1 MELPVTLPAPAE
13 ELNGKTIR
21 FRVRSTR
28 GDPPQEGI
36 ADGQGTLMIDSAYE
50 IEGMFVATID
60 VTIWPKTPTGTVM
73 IHSIPLD
80 QKSVDCIRILPHPE
94 GEVELEC
101 VDPSLPNGL
110 SAFP

>member
-1 MELPVTLPAPAE
+1 MELPVILPAPAE

-28 GDPPQEGI
+28 GDPPQDRI
-36 ADGQGTLMIDSAYE
+36 ADGQGTLMIDFAYE

-60 VTIWPKTPTGTVM
+60 VTVWPVTPTGTVQ
-73 IHSIPLD
+73 IHTIPLD
-80 QKSVDCIRILPHPE
+80 QRSVDCIRILPNPE
-94 GEVELEC
+94 EGVELEC

-110 SAFP
+110 FVYP